1 LFVSTSNGNKVSS
14 ARALVI
20 FAPEPD
26 SNLDNAIL
34 VGRKTKWL
42 LKEKEKK
49 TDGEPFSDNEI

>member
-1 LFVSTSNGNKVSS
+1 LFGSTSNGNKEIT

-42 LKEKEKK
+42 LKEKRKNAN
-49 TDGEPFSDNEI
+49 DVLFPDD